1 MIFPCDNH
9 VLRAEVS
16 QRQTYEVLPSQ
27 SLPFDLEKLLAKLIH
42 QELRFAATQEQLKQ
56 ELTQQPRY
64 SMSWFFR
71 EMTGPDQSKDAVD
84 RVLLKKF
91 LNRFSFIPNDNLILA
106 IIRRIDLDSDAKL
119 AFSEFSEAIRPI
131 ESNQRAS
138 RMKSAKARKFKKSAM
153 QGESIG
159 EIVGAE
165 EAPIIG
171 GTIPHD
177 EENED

>member
-106 IIRRIDLDSDAKL
+106 IKEELTLTATLSWPFL
-119 AFSEFSEAIRPI
+119 NF
-131 ESNQRAS
+131 
-138 RMKSAKARKFKKSAM
+138 RK
-153 QGESIG
+153 Q
-159 EIVGAE
+159 
-165 EAPIIG
+165 
-171 GTIPHD
+171 
-177 EENED
+177 